1 MIMHLYPIGYPIVL
15 GTQIDY
21 TTHFLKHVTAMTKVE
36 CKMSLKHHVDNGRRL
51 KKAGMYDAATERRMN
66 ARILRLTYKRHYSET
81 TG

>member
-1 MIMHLYPIGYPIVL
+1 
-15 GTQIDY
+15 
-21 TTHFLKHVTAMTKVE
+21 
-36 CKMSLKHHVDNGRRL
+36 MSLKHHVDNGRRL